1 MKPFRLWYLLGIIS
15 LVITSG
21 FQLLIPQFIRQAVDS
36 FAEMDFVLEDIAKII
51 LHMFLTSLAIA
62 AGRLGWRYFLGT
74 PARKIETE
82 LRKDLFSHLM
92 NLDGPFYEKYG
103 IGDLMARAT
112 NDMQTIRRAAS
123 MALVAA
129 FDGIFLTVSILII
142 MFTQTPELA
151 AYTIIPLP
159 AITILL
165 IFFGRLIGPLFKNV
179 QEGFANMSGHSQ
191 ATFTG
196 IRVIKSFVKERFF
209 LRKFAVLNDDY
220 RSRNM
225 RLVSVNGVFFPIVMF
240 LSGLTIMILLLVGG
254 RQVLQDQISHG
265 QLVATLSYLQM
276 LIWPMLGAGFTVN
289 LIQRGAASLGRINS
303 VMEQKPRIDPGIQR
317 PSPDLNGEIR
327 LEHVSVRREQGEIL
341 SDINISIS
349 PGSLVGITGP
359 VGGGKTTLIHLLPR
373 LTEFDS
379 GRILINGSDI
389 RDIDLGHLRSYF
401 GFVPQKS
408 FLFSASIRD
417 NIAFGVDSLEEQR
430 LDELVRASSLDRD
443 LPQFPQGWET
453 VVGEKGITISGGQKQ
468 RTSIA
473 RALARFAPMLLLDDP
488 LSAVDSETEERILT
502 SLLEQMKSRSAVIVS
517 NRISTLKH
525 CDHIIVL
532 ENGRVSQQGTH
543 EKLASEAGYYRNI
556 ARIQQLSP
564 EVSS

>member
-1 MKPFRLWYLLGIIS
+1 MKPFRHWYLLGIIS

-36 FAEMDFVLEDIAKII
+36 FADMNFVMEDIGRII
-51 LHMFLTSLAIA
+51 FHMFLTSLVIA

-74 PARKIETE
+74 PARKIETD
-82 LRKDLFSHLM
+82 LRRDLFTHLM
-92 NLDGPFYEKYG
+92 NLDTAFYEEYG

-142 MFTQTPELA
+142 MFSQTPELA

-165 IFFGRLIGPLFKNV
+165 IFFGRLIGPLFKKV
-179 QEGFANMSGHSQ
+179 QEGFSNMSGHSQ

-225 RLVSVNGVFFPIVMF
+225 RLVSVNGIFFPIVMF

-254 RQVLQDQISHG
+254 QQVIQTDITHG

-289 LIQRGAASLGRINS
+289 LIQRGAASLGRINT
-303 VMEQKPRIDPGIQR
+303 VMAKKPRIDPAISR

-327 LEHVSVRREQGEIL
+327 FEHVSVRREQGDIL
-341 SDINISIS
+341 SDINISLK

-359 VGGGKTTLIHLLPR
+359 VGSGKTTLIHLLPR
-373 LTEFDS
+373 LTEFDH
-379 GRILINGSDI
+379 GRILINGNDI
-389 RDIDLGHLRSYF
+389 RNIDLGHLRKYF
-401 GFVPQKS
+401 GFVPQRS

-417 NIAFGVDSLEEQR
+417 NLAFGVESLEDRR
-430 LDELVRASSLDRD
+430 LEELVRASSLDRD
-443 LPQFPQGWET
+443 LPQFPQGWDT

-468 RTSIA
+468 RTSLA
-473 RALARFAPMLLLDDP
+473 RALALSPPMLLLDDP
-488 LSAVDSETEERILT
+488 LSAVDAETEERILT
-502 SLLEQMKSRSAVIVS
+502 SLLEQIKSRSAVIAS

-532 ENGRVSQQGTH
+532 ENGTVSQEGTH
-543 EKLASEAGYYRNI
+543 ETLAAQPGYYRNI

-564 EVSS
+564 EVSA